1 MSCQVFGN
9 EPSRLSPPGCFELF
23 TGKHFCLG
31 QDAIKF
37 VFQFISE
44 VDIQLLKYLK
54 EYIFRYRWKF
64 VLGSVFV
71 VLTNI
76 FRVINPRIVQQI
88 IDMLKSDFRLS
99 QIEQYAL
106 LLVGVSLAQ
115 GLFLFLMRRT
125 IIVASREIENDLRN
139 DIFWKLEQLPPSF
152 YSRMLTGDIMSRTTN
167 DMNAVR
173 SVLGPGIAY
182 SINTLVAFLFVVP
195 MMISISPS
203 LSLLALIPF
212 PLMALVVNRFGR
224 AINRRFERI
233 QSQLARLSSFVQENL
248 SGTAV
253 IKSFVRE
260 DYQIEQFQELNRDYM
275 KKNLSF
281 ARVYAAFHPS
291 LILVIGFAT
300 LLVLVGGGRLVIN
313 QKITIGE
320 FTAFMLY
327 LGILIWPSIAL
338 GWVIGLFQQGA
349 ASMKRIRD
357 ILDAEP
363 DIRDGP
369 YLLLPERARGEI
381 EFNNLTF
388 GYDSS
393 RPVLHRICLHIP
405 PRGTVGILGQTG
417 AGKTTLVR
425 LIPHLYPVE
434 KGQLFIDGRDINE
447 YRLDSLRKTIGMV
460 TQETFLF
467 SDTIHNNIAFAR
479 PDASREE
486 VVHAAQLAAI
496 HQEISEFPKGYDSLL
511 GERGL
516 NLSGGQKQRIALAR
530 AILANPQVLILD
542 DAFSALDTYTEEM
555 ILNNLKTVFPDKT
568 VILISHRI
576 STLQGADFTVVLEAG
591 QIVEKGTHRQLL
603 RQDGLYARIY
613 RRQLLEKEIESVQ

>member
-1 MSCQVFGN
+1 M
-9 EPSRLSPPGCFELF
+9 
-23 TGKHFCLG
+23 LG
-31 QDAIKF
+31 AI
-37 VFQFISE
+37 
-44 VDIQLLKYLK
+44 
-54 EYIFRYRWKF
+54 
-64 VLGSVFV
+64 FV

-76 FRVINPRIVQQI
+76 FRVINPRVVQHI
-88 IDMLKSDFRLS
+88 IDMLKTDFRLA
-99 QIEQYAL
+99 QVEQYTL
-106 LLVGVSLAQ
+106 LLVGIAFAQ

-125 IIVASREIENDLRN
+125 LIVASREIENDLRN

-152 YSRMLTGDIMSRTTN
+152 YHRMPTGDIMSRTTN

-195 MMISISPS
+195 MMLSISPE

-224 AINRRFERI
+224 AIHRRFERI

-248 SGTAV
+248 SGMVV

-260 DYQIEQFQELNRDYM
+260 DYQVEQFRELNRDYM

-281 ARVYAAFHPS
+281 ARVYGAFHPS
-291 LILVIGFAT
+291 LVLIIGFAT
-300 LLVLVGGGRLVIN
+300 LLVLVGGGRLVIL
-313 QKITIGE
+313 QKISIGE

-349 ASMKRIRD
+349 ASMKRIRE
-357 ILDAEP
+357 ILDVEP
-363 DIRDGP
+363 DVQDGP
-369 YLLLPERARGEI
+369 LVLLPHRARGEI
-381 EFNNLTF
+381 RFHKLTF
-388 GYDSS
+388 GYSPA
-393 RPVLHRICLHIP
+393 RPVLQQISLHIP
-405 PRGTVGILGQTG
+405 SRATVGILGQTG

-425 LIPHLYPVE
+425 LIPRLFPVGE
-434 KGQLFIDGRDINE
+434 GQLYLDGRDINE
-447 YRLDSLRKTIGMV
+447 YQLTSLRKTIGMV

-467 SDTIHNNIAFAR
+467 SDTIHNNIAFGR
-479 PDASREE
+479 PEASRED
-486 VVHAAQLAAI
+486 VIRAAEIAAI
-496 HQEISEFPKGYDSLL
+496 HREIEAFPQGYDSLL

-530 AILANPQVLILD
+530 AILTQPRLLILD
-542 DAFSALDTYTEEM
+542 DAFSALDTQTEET
-555 ILNNLKTVFPDKT
+555 ILSNLKMVFPDKT

-576 STLQGADFTVVLEAG
+576 STLQGADFTAVLEAG
-591 QIVEKGTHRQLL
+591 RIVEQGTHRELL
-603 RQDGLYARIY
+603 SREGLYARIY